1 MFKQIGDN
9 KLNIM
14 RNQILQQIIT
24 ALGLRNTFFL
34 RELDIQIY
42 LTNYFK
48 NLNLNDNLF
57 YDNVFVEYHIPS
69 NLIPNYPWG
78 ENIYIDIVL
87 EKDGLYYPIE
97 IKFKTQ
103 RQQLP
108 LLVFGNNINVTLEY
122 HGAKNIGCYDFWKD
136 VKRIELFEQTFNNVK
151 RGVVLFVSNDITY
164 QNAPGNPNVGYAQF
178 SIHQG
183 RVIPI
188 NSALNWNGNL
198 AVANGRPPITTNY
211 AYSINWSPLVLPNH
225 HYILT

>member
-1 MFKQIGDN
+1 
-9 KLNIM
+9 M

-24 ALGLRNTFFL
+24 ALGLRNSYFL
-34 RELDIQIY
+34 REIDIQIY
-42 LTNYFK
+42 LTNYFI
-48 NLNLNDNLF
+48 NTNLF
-57 YDNVFVEYHIPS
+57 DNVFVEYHIPS

-151 RGVVLFVSNDITY
+151 RGIVLFVSNDITY
-164 QNAPGNPNVGYAQF
+164 QNAPGNTNVGYAQF

-188 NSALNWNGNL
+188 NSALNWNGNMK
-198 AVANGRPPITTNY
+198 VSNRRPTITTNY
-211 AYSINWSPLVLPNH
+211 AYAINWSPLVLPNH

>member
-1 MFKQIGDN
+1 
-9 KLNIM
+9 M

-24 ALGLRNTFFL
+24 ALGLRNSFFL
-34 RELDIQIY
+34 REIDIQIY
-42 LTNYFK
+42 LTNYFI
-48 NLNLNDNLF
+48 NTNLF
-57 YDNVFVEYHIPS
+57 DNVFVEYHIPS

-78 ENIYIDIVL
+78 DNIYIDIVL

-103 RQQLP
+103 AQVLP
-108 LLVFGNNINVTLEY
+108 LLVFGDNINVSLGQ
-122 HGAKNIGCYDFWKD
+122 HGAGNIGCYDFWKD
-136 VKRIELFEQTFNNVK
+136 VKRIELFEQTFNNVN

-188 NSALNWNGNL
+188 NSVLNWNGNL

-211 AYSINWSPLVLPNH
+211 AYAINWSPLILPNH

>member
-1 MFKQIGDN
+1 
-9 KLNIM
+9 M
-14 RNQILQQIIT
+14 RNQIIQQIIT

-48 NLNLNDNLF
+48 NLKVNNNLF

-87 EKDGLYYPIE
+87 EKNGLYYPIE

-108 LLVFGNNINVTLEY
+108 LLVFGNNGNVTLEY

-136 VKRIELFEQTFNNVK
+136 VKRTELFEQTFNNVK
-151 RGVVLFVSNDITY
+151 RGIVLFVSNDITY
-164 QNAPGNPNVGYAQF
+164 QIAPGNVNVGYAQF

-198 AVANGRPPITTNY
+198 AVSNGRPSITTNY
-211 AYSINWSPLVLPNH
+211 SYAINWSPLVLLNH